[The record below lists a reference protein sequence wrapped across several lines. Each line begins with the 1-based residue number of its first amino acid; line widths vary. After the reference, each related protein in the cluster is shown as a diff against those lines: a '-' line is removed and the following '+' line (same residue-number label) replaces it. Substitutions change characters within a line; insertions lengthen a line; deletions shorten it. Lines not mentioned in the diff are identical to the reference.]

1 MLLYI
6 TNDNTLFAAGCLAV
20 NLAKEDI
27 NLWKPYAIPVGEV
40 DFVVTG
46 SNSPLFIYTK
56 AGEIFYFDHLYDN
69 YLTEVPTDGS
79 YTVMRQIDD
88 GRLNGNVRNITVDWY
103 TATIV
108 TNDNSLYLFDIRT
121 RQLNKVCDDVKLAQS
136 ARFNVFIVKTDGTMY
151 IERCYNDSAYT
162 VLSDELSFGSAAMQN
177 VVDIDYSYMGG
188 YPTVAALTGEGAV
201 ALFSFTPE
209 YSQQYGDFA
218 AAAILQV
225 NDAVKVFA
233 SDAAVIYINREG
245 EAYYLPIDGNAE
257 LITANAVYAA
267 DIANGVGSF
276 ILKNDGTVV
285 AHTRA
290 GFECRFLGIA
300 FGTNTAPDAS
310 PLSFN

>member
-1 MLLYI
+1 
-6 TNDNTLFAAGCLAV
+6 
-20 NLAKEDI
+20 
-27 NLWKPYAIPVGEV
+27 
-40 DFVVTG
+40 
-46 SNSPLFIYTK
+46 
-56 AGEIFYFDHLYDN
+56 
-69 YLTEVPTDGS
+69 
-79 YTVMRQIDD
+79 
-88 GRLNGNVRNITVDWY
+88 
-103 TATIV
+103 
-108 TNDNSLYLFDIRT
+108 
-121 RQLNKVCDDVKLAQS
+121 
-136 ARFNVFIVKTDGTMY
+136 MY